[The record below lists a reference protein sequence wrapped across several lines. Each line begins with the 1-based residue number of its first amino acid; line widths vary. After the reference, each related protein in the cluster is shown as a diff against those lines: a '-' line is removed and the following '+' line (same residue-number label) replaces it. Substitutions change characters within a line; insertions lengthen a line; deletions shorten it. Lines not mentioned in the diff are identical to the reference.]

1 MSNKTQNL
9 PYSILL
15 DACCE
20 INIYL
25 FQNGFEHVLGL
36 RSILLKIF
44 RHGSVHSNLRNRRP
58 GAKPMNTSTV

>member
-1 MSNKTQNL
+1 MSNKKKKTR

-15 DACCE
+15 DEGCE

-44 RHGSVHSNLRNRRP
+44 RHR
-58 GAKPMNTSTV
+58 